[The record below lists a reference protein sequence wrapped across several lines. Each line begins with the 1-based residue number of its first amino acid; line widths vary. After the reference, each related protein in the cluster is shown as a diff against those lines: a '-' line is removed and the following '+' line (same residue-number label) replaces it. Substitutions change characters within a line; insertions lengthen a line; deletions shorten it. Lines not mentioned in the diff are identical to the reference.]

1 MLKINDKVKFH
12 YLKQFKDELKSGQVL
27 TDYTTTSE
35 SYSGKVV
42 DVRNIID
49 QPVSNETIRRNN
61 IKGRRSEVLYTV
73 ELEGDEGVKDLLRR
87 SNGWHGSVASDQTR
101 NLESDGFG
109 LRSTETSNGVSRI
122 GVQLKPSSHL
132 RVTGLVGQFRIYAV
146 WLTAHQFYIERC
158 YREPMAM

>member
-1 MLKINDKVKFH
+1 MLKTGQKVRFH

-49 QPVSNETIRRNN
+49 QPVSNETIRRDN

-73 ELEGDEGVKDLLRR
+73 ELDGDEGVKAFYDGRMVGTEVLPKTKRGVWKLMASAFKRR
-87 SNGWHGSVASDQTR
+87 KPQT
-101 NLESDGFG
+101 
-109 LRSTETSNGVSRI
+109 
-122 GVQLKPSSHL
+122 
-132 RVTGLVGQFRIYAV
+132 A
-146 WLTAHQFYIERC
+146 
-158 YREPMAM
+158 

>member
-1 MLKINDKVKFH
+1 MLKTGQKVRFH

-61 IKGRRSEVLYTV
+61 IKGRRSEMLYTV
-73 ELEGDEGVKDLLRR
+73 ELDGDEGVKAFYDGRMVGTEVLPETKRGVWKLMASAFKRR
-87 SNGWHGSVASDQTR
+87 
-101 NLESDGFG
+101 
-109 LRSTETSNGVSRI
+109 
-122 GVQLKPSSHL
+122 KP
-132 RVTGLVGQFRIYAV
+132 QPA
-146 WLTAHQFYIERC
+146 
-158 YREPMAM
+158 

>member
-1 MLKINDKVKFH
+1 MLKIDDKVKFH

-49 QPVSNETIRRNN
+49 QPVSSEPIRRDN

-73 ELEGDEGVKDLLRR
+73 ELDGDEGVKAFYDGRMVGTEVLPETKRGIWKVMASAFARR
-87 SNGWHGSVASDQTR
+87 KPQT
-101 NLESDGFG
+101 
-109 LRSTETSNGVSRI
+109 
-122 GVQLKPSSHL
+122 
-132 RVTGLVGQFRIYAV
+132 A
-146 WLTAHQFYIERC
+146 
-158 YREPMAM
+158 

>member
-49 QPVSNETIRRNN
+49 QPVSYETISRDN

-73 ELEGDEGVKDLLRR
+73 ELDGDEGVKAFYDGRMVGTEVLPETKR
-87 SNGWHGSVASDQTR
+87 GIWKVVASAFTR
-101 NLESDGFG
+101 
-109 LRSTETSNGVSRI
+109 R
-122 GVQLKPSSHL
+122 KP
-132 RVTGLVGQFRIYAV
+132 QPA
-146 WLTAHQFYIERC
+146 
-158 YREPMAM
+158 

>member
-73 ELEGDEGVKDLLRR
+73 ELDGDEGVKAFYDGRMVGTEVLPETKRGIWKLMASAFKRR
-87 SNGWHGSVASDQTR
+87 KPQT
-101 NLESDGFG
+101 
-109 LRSTETSNGVSRI
+109 
-122 GVQLKPSSHL
+122 
-132 RVTGLVGQFRIYAV
+132 A
-146 WLTAHQFYIERC
+146 
-158 YREPMAM
+158 

>member
-27 TDYTTTSE
+27 TDYATTSE

-73 ELEGDEGVKDLLRR
+73 ELEGRMVGTEVSPKTKRGIWKV
-87 SNGWHGSVASDQTR
+87 VASAFTR
-101 NLESDGFG
+101 
-109 LRSTETSNGVSRI
+109 R
-122 GVQLKPSSHL
+122 KP
-132 RVTGLVGQFRIYAV
+132 QPA
-146 WLTAHQFYIERC
+146 
-158 YREPMAM
+158 

>member
-49 QPVSNETIRRNN
+49 QPVSYETIRRDN

-73 ELEGDEGVKDLLRR
+73 ELDGDEGIKTFYDGRMVGTEVLPKTKR
-87 SNGWHGSVASDQTR
+87 GIWKVMASAFKQRKPQT
-101 NLESDGFG
+101 
-109 LRSTETSNGVSRI
+109 
-122 GVQLKPSSHL
+122 
-132 RVTGLVGQFRIYAV
+132 A
-146 WLTAHQFYIERC
+146 
-158 YREPMAM
+158 

>member
-35 SYSGKVV
+35 SYSGKIV

-73 ELEGDEGVKDLLRR
+73 ELDGDEGVKAFYDGRMVGTEVLPETKRSFWKLIASAFKRR
-87 SNGWHGSVASDQTR
+87 KLQT
-101 NLESDGFG
+101 
-109 LRSTETSNGVSRI
+109 
-122 GVQLKPSSHL
+122 
-132 RVTGLVGQFRIYAV
+132 A
-146 WLTAHQFYIERC
+146 
-158 YREPMAM
+158 

>member
-1 MLKINDKVKFH
+1 MLKTGQKVRFH

-49 QPVSNETIRRNN
+49 HPVSHETIRRDN

-73 ELEGDEGVKDLLRR
+73 ELDGDEGVKAFYDGRMVGTEVLPETKRGVWKLMASAFRR
-87 SNGWHGSVASDQTR
+87 RKPQT
-101 NLESDGFG
+101 
-109 LRSTETSNGVSRI
+109 
-122 GVQLKPSSHL
+122 
-132 RVTGLVGQFRIYAV
+132 A
-146 WLTAHQFYIERC
+146 
-158 YREPMAM
+158 

>member
-1 MLKINDKVKFH
+1 MLKLNDKVKFH

-49 QPVSNETIRRNN
+49 QPVSYETIRRDN

-73 ELEGDEGVKDLLRR
+73 ELDGDEGVKAFYDGRMVGTEVLPKTKR
-87 SNGWHGSVASDQTR
+87 GIWKVMASAFKQRKPQT
-101 NLESDGFG
+101 
-109 LRSTETSNGVSRI
+109 
-122 GVQLKPSSHL
+122 
-132 RVTGLVGQFRIYAV
+132 A
-146 WLTAHQFYIERC
+146 
-158 YREPMAM
+158 

>member
-1 MLKINDKVKFH
+1 MLKMNDKIRFH

-73 ELEGDEGVKDLLRR
+73 ELDGDEGVKAFYDGRMVGTEVLPKTKR
-87 SNGWHGSVASDQTR
+87 GIWKVMASAFKQRKPQT
-101 NLESDGFG
+101 
-109 LRSTETSNGVSRI
+109 
-122 GVQLKPSSHL
+122 
-132 RVTGLVGQFRIYAV
+132 A
-146 WLTAHQFYIERC
+146 
-158 YREPMAM
+158 